1 MVTNDEGRA
10 AREAK
15 LEYLHD
21 TLATTVE
28 ALVSA
33 EDWVRAPG
41 PRAEVERHQQGV
53 RRPRVPEAQP
63 HLATEGRAQWSL
75 RDTRGWA

>member
-1 MVTNDEGRA
+1 MVTNDEGPA

-41 PRAEVERHQQGV
+41 PRAEARTRQARQSQGGSAEA
-53 RRPRVPEAQP
+53 REPTGSPEDRP
-63 HLATEGRAQWSL
+63 G
-75 RDTRGWA
+75 